1 MPYGVASAPAISQR
15 VMDTILQG
23 LSGVICYID
32 DILITGSDDKEN
44 LERVFQR
51 LQSHGVRLKKPKCAF
66 LQPSVTYLIDAEERR
81 ATKEK
86 LQAILQAPSP
96 RNVQELHSFLGLLN
110 YYGRFIP
117 NLATVIHPL
126 NTLLHHDCKW
136 KWTPKLPLHKQKR
149 S

>member
-1 MPYGVASAPAISQR
+1 
-15 VMDTILQG
+15 MDTILQD

-32 DILITGSDDKEN
+32 DILITGSEDKEHLQN

-51 LQSHGVRLKKPKCAF
+51 LQSHGVRLKNPKCAF
-66 LQPSVTYLIDAEERR
+66 LQRSVPYLGHRIDAEGRR

-96 RNVQELHSFLGLLN
+96 RNVQELCSFLGLLN
-110 YYGRFIP
+110 YYGKFIP
-117 NLATVIHPL
+117 NFATLSTPYSTTTVNGSGHCSVK
-126 NTLLHHDCKW
+126 LHLC
-136 KWTPKLPLHKQKR
+136 KQKR